1 MDVKNDEA
9 MTANAPS
16 TDPHPGDY
24 WQSHYDS
31 MANHESLDLFD
42 AESRDYFRRLGN
54 AVHLEGCERVLD
66 FGCGLGFV
74 SALLATKVKNL
85 FYWDY
90 SANMLA
96 TAGARLATTG
106 NAQAVN
112 LSGPG
117 GDLDRIGDLDLIV
130 VNSVVQYM
138 SEDDLGDWL
147 AKWKSMLGTAGVLVI
162 SDLILPQPAFFKEVS
177 DSLKFSARQ
186 GFLIRTIVKNFA
198 QYARYLKARRDAP
211 MMRYSKASFSR
222 LAENAGF
229 SVDFIAENLTYRTNR
244 YSAKLR
250 QSEE

>member
-1 MDVKNDEA
+1 MDVKDEES
-9 MTANAPS
+9 MTATSPL
-16 TDPHPGDY
+16 TDPLPGEY

-31 MANHESLDLFD
+31 MAHHESLDLFD
-42 AESRDYFRRLGN
+42 AESRDYFTRLEN
-54 AVHLEGCERVLD
+54 AIHLEDYETVLD

-74 SALLATKVKNL
+74 SALLAAKVKNL

-90 SANMLA
+90 SENMLA
-96 TAGARLATTG
+96 TAGARLATLG

-117 GDLDRIGDLDLIV
+117 GDLDQIGDLDLIV

-138 SEDDLGDWL
+138 SEDDLKDWL

-186 GFLIRTIVKNFA
+186 GFLVRTILKNFA

-222 LAENAGF
+222 LAENSGF
-229 SVDFIAENLTYRTNR
+229 SVDFLADNLTYRTNR

-250 QSEE
+250 QLED